1 MNVDNLTEIAQRE
14 HLRTILENLIEEEPG
29 LIESDVSFLL
39 ESFVDILDSMD
50 DEDAFGTEGWK
61 HRFGIE

>member
-1 MNVDNLTEIAQRE
+1 LNVDNLTEIAQRE